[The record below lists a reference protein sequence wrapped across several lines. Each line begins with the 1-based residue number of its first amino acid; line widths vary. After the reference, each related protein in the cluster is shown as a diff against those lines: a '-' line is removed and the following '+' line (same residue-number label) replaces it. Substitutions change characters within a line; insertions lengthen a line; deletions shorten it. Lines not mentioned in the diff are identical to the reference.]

1 MASEDLLNKAIE
13 LYMSTLKSLDSFIS
27 EPAAKYHL
35 SFEQYLILH
44 DVATQKKVMLM
55 DIADRRAVTKS
66 AISRQIKVLLK
77 HKYVYQRADP
87 HDRRRLFL
95 HLTQVGRQVESEI
108 SKNVTERFAGWV
120 DVFGEDKAQEILNFI
135 EDFDRK
141 IVQKR
146 EQEK

>member
-1 MASEDLLNKAIE
+1 MASEDLLNKAIS

-55 DIADRRAVTKS
+55 DIAETRQVTRS
-66 AISRQIKVLLK
+66 AISRQIKVLLR
-77 HKYVYQRADP
+77 HKYIYQRADP

-95 HLTQVGRQVESEI
+95 HLTKTGKQVEAEI
-108 SKNVTERFAGWV
+108 SQNVTKRFSSWV
-120 DVFGEDKAQEILNFI
+120 DVFGEDKAQEILDFI

-141 IVQKR
+141 IVKTD
-146 EQEK
+146 ES